1 MQAKT
6 PLPLAG
12 VRVLD
17 VSHII
22 AGPFCVSI
30 LADLGADVIKVEPPV
45 RGELGRTMGVPINK
59 DSGGMTTSFAVLGRS
74 RKGMSLDLRSADGLQ
89 VFRELVRVSDVVV
102 ENFTPGTM
110 ERLGLSYSALNEIN
124 PSLIYAAISGYGQME
139 PFTGPYKDWPANNAT
154 AQAMGGLMELSRG
167 PDGAPV
173 MVGATVGDTI
183 PGLWAALS
191 IITAIHHRSNTGQ
204 GQFID
209 VAMYDC
215 MAAMC
220 YQSIADYHVTGSLP
234 ERTGDGQGVTFTGTL
249 PCKDGH
255 IAVSM
260 WGNRP
265 EQWTRMWKEI
275 GEADLIG
282 DDEADPV
289 RPGGRGSF
297 ADIRQALEQWLA
309 ALSKPDAV
317 RAIIAFGFSA
327 GMVQTAQEVYNCP
340 QLEARQVFMDI
351 DDGTGGSV
359 RAIGVPTKF
368 SSHQLQPPTRAP
380 SLGEHNDEVLATLLG
395 HQQLPVG

>member
-1 MQAKT
+1 MQAET

-45 RGELGRTMGVPINK
+45 RGELGRTMGVPIRK
-59 DSGGMTTSFAVLGRS
+59 DNGGMTTSFAVLGRS

-154 AQAMGGLMELSRG
+154 AQAMGGLMELTHG

-183 PGLWAALS
+183 PGLWAAL
-191 IITAIHHRSNTGQ
+191 A
-204 GQFID
+204 
-209 VAMYDC
+209 
-215 MAAMC
+215 
-220 YQSIADYHVTGSLP
+220 
-234 ERTGDGQGVTFTGTL
+234 
-249 PCKDGH
+249 
-255 IAVSM
+255 
-260 WGNRP
+260 
-265 EQWTRMWKEI
+265 
-275 GEADLIG
+275 
-282 DDEADPV
+282 
-289 RPGGRGSF
+289 
-297 ADIRQALEQWLA
+297 
-309 ALSKPDAV
+309 
-317 RAIIAFGFSA
+317 
-327 GMVQTAQEVYNCP
+327 
-340 QLEARQVFMDI
+340 
-351 DDGTGGSV
+351 
-359 RAIGVPTKF
+359 
-368 SSHQLQPPTRAP
+368 
-380 SLGEHNDEVLATLLG
+380 
-395 HQQLPVG
+395 

>member
-1 MQAKT
+1 MMQAGMS
-6 PLPLAG
+6 LPLAG

-17 VSHII
+17 VTHII

-30 LADLGADVIKVEPPV
+30 LADFGADVIKVEPPV
-45 RGELGRTMGVPINK
+45 RGELGRTMGVPIKK
-59 DSGGMTTSFAVLGRS
+59 DSGDMTTSFAVLGRS
-74 RKGMSLDLRSADGLQ
+74 RKGMSLDLRSAGGLK

-110 ERLGLSYSALNEIN
+110 ERLGLSYSALREIN
-124 PSLIYAAISGYGQME
+124 PSLIYAAISGYGQLE
-139 PFTGPYKDWPANNAT
+139 PFIGPYKDWPANNAT
-154 AQAMGGLMELSRG
+154 AQAMGGLMELSRDPAG
-167 PDGAPV
+167 DPV

-191 IITAIHHRSNTGQ
+191 IIAAIHHRSNTGQ

-220 YQSIADYHVTGSLP
+220 YQSVANYHVTGSLP
-234 ERTGDGQGVTFTGTL
+234 NRASDGQGVTFTGTL

-265 EQWTRMWKEI
+265 EQWTRLWREI
-275 GEADLIG
+275 GRADLVG
-282 DDEADPV
+282 DNESDPV
-289 RPGGRGSF
+289 RPSGRGSF
-297 ADIRQALEQWLA
+297 AEIRQALEEWLTN
-309 ALSKPDAV
+309 LPKPDAV
-317 RAIIAFGFSA
+317 RAIIEFGFSA
-327 GMVQTAQEVYNCP
+327 GMVQTAEDVYNCP
-340 QLEARQVFMDI
+340 HLEARQVFMDV

-368 SSHQLQPPTRAP
+368 SGLHLRPPTKAP
-380 SLGEHNDEVLATLLG
+380 SLGEHNDEVRAMLLG
-395 HQQLPVG
+395 Y